1 MIYES
6 TITYKGIDNKGVE
19 KLFKESYVISNAELF
34 AEVEN
39 KMQEEFTAY
48 QELDVVDIKRSKIKE
63 IANGR
68 TSDDENLWMSE
79 LLSVFIEDDGTEKE
93 IKNKVLFFATTYDK
107 ANAFITQ
114 YVKQGYNMEII
125 STKKTHFLDVLD

>member
-79 LLSVFIEDDGTEKE
+79 LLSVFVEDDGTEKE

-114 YVKQGYNMEII
+114 YVKQGYNMEIV
-125 STKKTHFLDVLD
+125 STKKTHFIDVL